1 MEKINGARGL
11 WQGLL
16 IVNVKRWAFV
26 VFSLGCGELFEV
38 LYLFFTFIAQD
49 TRPSGDGP
57 K

>member
-1 MEKINGARGL
+1 
-11 WQGLL
+11 L